1 MEFDLIN
8 YLDSLIL
15 KLNFVN
21 IIELAYDFYVEN

>member
-15 KLNFVN
+15 KLNFKN
-21 IIELAYDFYVEN
+21 IIELDYDFYVEN